1 MDDFNITSLHDSKN
15 EWCVRL
21 INVLTPLVIEG
32 IQSIFK
38 EACTLCETNDED
50 EKYLM
55 TFQNL
60 ISRIPKWN
68 QVLVKEET
76 ERIKTKSNCAYLE
89 DLISCV
95 HIIQLK
101 TLACVRVGKEQK
113 KIDIAIPSL
122 DDFIHKTYINIAR
135 KLYTNVYLFEKNV
148 PGLEK
153 QKLNREFEI
162 VVKECIMNTIRDN
175 IPVEGLL
182 RAYIDETE
190 ETDVTEKEEI
200 TSTVIQQPTPAQVVT
215 QNEITQNTT
224 SSVAPYVA
232 PYVAPS
238 VAPSVEQVVA
248 PSIAP
253 SVEQV
258 VAPSVA
264 PSVEQVVAPS
274 VAPVS
279 SVDNIVLD
287 INTEKANDSLKSVT
301 TENSPETQITIKEPE
316 QTAQQVPSLDSLAQ
330 ISSDF
335 NKDTNIT
342 FNTIGE
348 ALDINGDKEKFNPL
362 DQPERTT
369 NYDNDDDDKLTIGE
383 SISLNDITD
392 DLTLD
397 VSDKKIN
404 TPNLLDIEV
413 LS

>member
-182 RAYIDETE
+182 RAYIDETD

-200 TSTVIQQPTPAQVVT
+200 TSEVIQQPTAVPEPEQPAQVQPV
-215 QNEITQNTT
+215 QIQPAQIQPAQIQPAQVQQPAVEPMPIQPEPTT
-224 SSVAPYVA
+224 
-232 PYVAPS
+232 
-238 VAPSVEQVVA
+238 
-248 PSIAP
+248 
-253 SVEQV
+253 
-258 VAPSVA
+258 
-264 PSVEQVVAPS
+264 
-274 VAPVS
+274 PVKEEPIS

-287 INTEKANDSLKSVT
+287 INTEKADNTIKSVT
-301 TENSPETQITIKEPE
+301 TETSQDTQITIKEPE
-316 QTAQQVPSLDSLAQ
+316 SPPPQVPSLDSLAQ
-330 ISSDF
+330 ISSDL
-335 NKDTNIT
+335 NKDSNIT

-348 ALDINGDKEKFNPL
+348 ALDINGEKEKFNPL
-362 DQPERTT
+362 EQPERTT
-369 NYDNDDDDKLTIGE
+369 DYDADDDDDKLTIGE

-397 VSDKKIN
+397 VSEKKIN
-404 TPNLLDIEV
+404 TPDLLDIEV

>member
-38 EACTLCETNDED
+38 EACTLCEQNDEE

-76 ERIKTKSNCAYLE
+76 DRIKTKSNCSYLE

-122 DDFIHKTYINIAR
+122 EDFIHKTYIKVAR
-135 KLYTNVYLFEKNV
+135 KLYTNVYLFETNV
-148 PGLEK
+148 PGLER
-153 QKLNREFEI
+153 QKLNREFEL

-200 TSTVIQQPTPAQVVT
+200 TSEVIEAPSSVPVPPTPPVTPISSIPISTQESVPVPVSTPSQEQVEVT
-215 QNEITQNTT
+215 QEKQP
-224 SSVAPYVA
+224 SSVA
-232 PYVAPS
+232 
-238 VAPSVEQVVA
+238 SVE
-248 PSIAP
+248 
-253 SVEQV
+253 
-258 VAPSVA
+258 
-264 PSVEQVVAPS
+264 
-274 VAPVS
+274 
-279 SVDNIVLD
+279 NIVLD
-287 INTEKANDSLKSVT
+287 INTEKADDQLKSIT
-301 TENSPETQITIKEPE
+301 TEKTPESQITIKDPE
-316 QTAQQVPSLDSLAQ
+316 EIKPEVPSLNSLAE
-330 ISSDF
+330 ISNDIE
-335 NKDTNIT
+335 KDTNIT

-348 ALDINGDKEKFNPL
+348 ALDINGEKEKFNPL

-369 NYDNDDDDKLTIGE
+369 DYYADDDDDDDDNDKLTIGD
-383 SISLNDITD
+383 SISLTDITD
-392 DLTLD
+392 DLSLE
-397 VSDKKIN
+397 VSDKKLT
-404 TPNLLDIEV
+404 TPDILDVEV

>member
-38 EACTLCETNDED
+38 EACSLCEQNDEE

-76 ERIKTKSNCAYLE
+76 DRIKTKSNCAYLE

-122 DDFIHKTYINIAR
+122 EDFIHKTYIKVAR
-135 KLYTNVYLFEKNV
+135 KLYTNVYLFETNV

-153 QKLNREFEI
+153 QKLNREFEL

-200 TSTVIQQPTPAQVVT
+200 TSEVIETPAAPVIETPAAPVVETQAIPPTPPPPPVSPVSYEQVKEPE
-215 QNEITQNTT
+215 NA
-224 SSVAPYVA
+224 SSV
-232 PYVAPS
+232 
-238 VAPSVEQVVA
+238 E
-248 PSIAP
+248 
-253 SVEQV
+253 
-258 VAPSVA
+258 
-264 PSVEQVVAPS
+264 
-274 VAPVS
+274 
-279 SVDNIVLD
+279 NIVLD
-287 INTEKANDSLKSVT
+287 INTEKADEPLKSVT
-301 TENSPETQITIKEPE
+301 TEKSTESQITIKEPE
-316 QTAQQVPSLDSLAQ
+316 EIKQEVPSLNSLAE
-330 ISSDF
+330 ISKEIE
-335 NKDTNIT
+335 KDTNIT

-348 ALDINGDKEKFNPL
+348 ALDINGEKEKFNPL
-362 DQPERTT
+362 DQPERTSD
-369 NYDNDDDDKLTIGE
+369 YDADDDDEDKLTIGD
-383 SISLNDITD
+383 SISLNDITE
-392 DLTLD
+392 DLSLD
-397 VSDKKIN
+397 VSNKKIKQ
-404 TPNLLDIEV
+404 PDILDVEV

>member
-200 TSTVIQQPTPAQVVT
+200 TNTVIQQPTPAQVVT
-215 QNEITQNTT
+215 QNEITQSTT
-224 SSVAPYVA
+224 SSVTPSVA
-232 PYVAPS
+232 QSVASSVAPS
-238 VAPSVEQVVA
+238 VAPSVA
-248 PSIAP
+248 LS
-253 SVEQV
+253 

-264 PSVEQVVAPS
+264 QSVQ
-274 VAPVS
+274 PVS

-369 NYDNDDDDKLTIGE
+369 NYDDDDDDKLTIGE

>member
-32 IQSIFK
+32 VQSIFK

-135 KLYTNVYLFEKNV
+135 KLYTNVYLFEKNI

-200 TSTVIQQPTPAQVVT
+200 TSEVISQPAAVQVVSQT
-215 QNEITQNTT
+215 
-224 SSVAPYVA
+224 SVAPEVA
-232 PYVAPS
+232 PMAVAPMA
-238 VAPSVEQVVA
+238 VAPMALA
-248 PSIAP
+248 PLAQDPIP
-253 SVEQV
+253 LPPTTTYVKEEV
-258 VAPSVA
+258 
-264 PSVEQVVAPS
+264 
-274 VAPVS
+274 VS
-279 SVDNIVLD
+279 SADKIVLD
-287 INTEKANDSLKSVT
+287 INTKKADDTIKSVT
-301 TENSPETQITIKEPE
+301 TETSPETQITIKEPE
-316 QTAQQVPSLDSLAQ
+316 TPPPQVPSLDSLAQ
-330 ISSDF
+330 ISSDL
-335 NKDTNIT
+335 NKDSNIT

-348 ALDINGDKEKFNPL
+348 ALDINGEKENFNPL

-369 NYDNDDDDKLTIGE
+369 DYDAGDDDDKLTIGE

-397 VSDKKIN
+397 VSEKKIN
-404 TPNLLDIEV
+404 TPDLLDIEV

>member
-38 EACTLCETNDED
+38 EACTLCEQNDEE

-76 ERIKTKSNCAYLE
+76 DRIKTKSNCSYLE

-122 DDFIHKTYINIAR
+122 DDFIHKTYIKVAR
-135 KLYTNVYLFEKNV
+135 KLYTNVYLFETNV

-153 QKLNREFEI
+153 QKLNREFEL

-200 TSTVIQQPTPAQVVT
+200 TSEVIEAPSSVPVPPTPPVT
-215 QNEITQNTT
+215 PIPAPPIPEPEPETVPIPELAKVQEEP
-224 SSVAPYVA
+224 SSNVA
-232 PYVAPS
+232 
-238 VAPSVEQVVA
+238 SVE
-248 PSIAP
+248 
-253 SVEQV
+253 
-258 VAPSVA
+258 
-264 PSVEQVVAPS
+264 
-274 VAPVS
+274 
-279 SVDNIVLD
+279 NIVLD
-287 INTEKANDSLKSVT
+287 INTEKADDPLKSIT
-301 TENSPETQITIKEPE
+301 TEKTPESQITIKDPE
-316 QTAQQVPSLDSLAQ
+316 EIKQEVPSLNSLAE
-330 ISSDF
+330 ISNDIE
-335 NKDTNIT
+335 KDTNIT

-348 ALDINGDKEKFNPL
+348 ALDINGEKEKFNPL

-369 NYDNDDDDKLTIGE
+369 DYYADDDDDDDNDKLTIGD
-383 SISLNDITD
+383 SISLTDITD
-392 DLTLD
+392 DLSLE
-397 VSDKKIN
+397 VSDKKLT
-404 TPNLLDIEV
+404 TPNILDVEV

>member
-38 EACTLCETNDED
+38 EACTLCEQNDEE

-76 ERIKTKSNCAYLE
+76 DRIKTKSNCSYLE

-122 DDFIHKTYINIAR
+122 DDFIHKTYIKVAR
-135 KLYTNVYLFEKNV
+135 KLYTNVYLFETNV
-148 PGLEK
+148 PGLER
-153 QKLNREFEI
+153 QKLNREFEL

-200 TSTVIQQPTPAQVVT
+200 TSEVIEAPSSVPVPPTPPVTPTPSMPTSTQESVQVPVSTPSQEQVEVT
-215 QNEITQNTT
+215 QEKQP
-224 SSVAPYVA
+224 SSVA
-232 PYVAPS
+232 
-238 VAPSVEQVVA
+238 SVE
-248 PSIAP
+248 
-253 SVEQV
+253 
-258 VAPSVA
+258 
-264 PSVEQVVAPS
+264 
-274 VAPVS
+274 
-279 SVDNIVLD
+279 NIVLD
-287 INTEKANDSLKSVT
+287 INTEKADDPLKSIT
-301 TENSPETQITIKEPE
+301 TEKTPESQITIKDPE
-316 QTAQQVPSLDSLAQ
+316 EIKPEVPSLNSLAE
-330 ISSDF
+330 ISNDIE
-335 NKDTNIT
+335 KDTNIT

-348 ALDINGDKEKFNPL
+348 ALDINGEKEKFNPL

-369 NYDNDDDDKLTIGE
+369 DYYADDDDDDDNDKLTIGD
-383 SISLNDITD
+383 SISLTDITD
-392 DLTLD
+392 DLSLE
-397 VSDKKIN
+397 VSDKKLT
-404 TPNLLDIEV
+404 TPNILDVEV

>member
-38 EACTLCETNDED
+38 EACSLCEQNDEE

-76 ERIKTKSNCAYLE
+76 DRIKTKSNCAYLE

-122 DDFIHKTYINIAR
+122 EDFIHKTYIKVAR
-135 KLYTNVYLFEKNV
+135 KLYTNVYLFETNV

-153 QKLNREFEI
+153 QKLNREFEL

-200 TSTVIQQPTPAQVVT
+200 TSEVIETPAAPVIETQAAPVVETQAIPPTPPPPPVSPVSYEQVKEPE
-215 QNEITQNTT
+215 NA
-224 SSVAPYVA
+224 SSV
-232 PYVAPS
+232 
-238 VAPSVEQVVA
+238 E
-248 PSIAP
+248 
-253 SVEQV
+253 
-258 VAPSVA
+258 
-264 PSVEQVVAPS
+264 
-274 VAPVS
+274 
-279 SVDNIVLD
+279 NIVLD
-287 INTEKANDSLKSVT
+287 INTEKADEPLKSVT
-301 TENSPETQITIKEPE
+301 TEKSTESQITIKEPE
-316 QTAQQVPSLDSLAQ
+316 EIKQEVPSLNSLAE
-330 ISSDF
+330 ISKEIE
-335 NKDTNIT
+335 KDTNIT

-348 ALDINGDKEKFNPL
+348 ALDINGEKEKFNPL
-362 DQPERTT
+362 DQPERT
-369 NYDNDDDDKLTIGE
+369 
-383 SISLNDITD
+383 
-392 DLTLD
+392 
-397 VSDKKIN
+397 
-404 TPNLLDIEV
+404 
-413 LS
+413 

>member
-32 IQSIFK
+32 IHSIFK
-38 EACTLCETNDED
+38 EACTLCESNDED

-76 ERIKTKSNCAYLE
+76 ERIKTKSNCAYIE

-122 DDFIHKTYINIAR
+122 EDFIHKTYINVAR
-135 KLYTNVYLFEKNV
+135 KLYTNVYLFEKSI
-148 PGLEK
+148 PSLEK

-182 RAYIDETE
+182 RAYIDDTE
-190 ETDVTEKEEI
+190 ETEVTEKEEI
-200 TSTVIQQPTPAQVVT
+200 TSEVIQQPSAAPAMTAAIPDVPAMSAMPAAPAMPAAAPAMPAAAPAAAPAAMPAAMPAPKE
-215 QNEITQNTT
+215 EIND
-224 SSVAPYVA
+224 SSN
-232 PYVAPS
+232 
-238 VAPSVEQVVA
+238 SVE
-248 PSIAP
+248 
-253 SVEQV
+253 
-258 VAPSVA
+258 
-264 PSVEQVVAPS
+264 
-274 VAPVS
+274 
-279 SVDNIVLD
+279 NIVLD
-287 INTEKANDSLKSVT
+287 IKTEEASESPKIITTDKSV
-301 TENSPETQITIKEPE
+301 ESQITIKDPE
-316 QTAQQVPSLDSLAQ
+316 VPSLDSLAQ
-330 ISSDF
+330 ISSDLEDD
-335 NKDTNIT
+335 NTNIK

-348 ALDINGDKEKFNPL
+348 ALDINGEKEKFNPL
-362 DQPERTT
+362 DQPEKTT
-369 NYDNDDDDKLTIGE
+369 DYYADDDDDDEKLTIGD
-383 SISLNDITD
+383 SVSLNDITE
-392 DLTLD
+392 DLSLD
-397 VSDKKIN
+397 VSN
-404 TPNLLDIEV
+404 PPSLLDVEV

>member
-182 RAYIDETE
+182 RAYIDETD

-200 TSTVIQQPTPAQVVT
+200 TSEVIQQPTAVPEPEQPAQVQPAQIQPAQIQPAQIQPAQV
-215 QNEITQNTT
+215 QQPAVESMPIQPEPTT
-224 SSVAPYVA
+224 
-232 PYVAPS
+232 
-238 VAPSVEQVVA
+238 
-248 PSIAP
+248 
-253 SVEQV
+253 
-258 VAPSVA
+258 
-264 PSVEQVVAPS
+264 
-274 VAPVS
+274 PVKEEPIS

-287 INTEKANDSLKSVT
+287 INTEKADNTIKSVT
-301 TENSPETQITIKEPE
+301 TETSQDTQITIKEPE
-316 QTAQQVPSLDSLAQ
+316 SPPPQVPSLDSLAQ
-330 ISSDF
+330 ISSDL
-335 NKDTNIT
+335 NKDSNIT

-348 ALDINGDKEKFNPL
+348 ALDINGEKEKFNPL
-362 DQPERTT
+362 EQPERTT
-369 NYDNDDDDKLTIGE
+369 DYDADDDDDKLTIGE

-397 VSDKKIN
+397 VSEKKIN
-404 TPNLLDIEV
+404 TPDLLDIEV

>member
-182 RAYIDETE
+182 RAYIDQTE

-200 TSTVIQQPTPAQVVT
+200 TSEVIQQPASAPVVAP
-215 QNEITQNTT
+215 
-224 SSVAPYVA
+224 SVAS
-232 PYVAPS
+232 S

-248 PSIAP
+248 SSVAP
-253 SVEQV
+253 SLEPSVASS

-264 PSVEQVVAPS
+264 PSVAQSVAPS
-274 VAPVS
+274 VAQSVQPVS

-369 NYDNDDDDKLTIGE
+369 NYDDDDDDKLTIGE

>member
-38 EACTLCETNDED
+38 ESCSLCEQNDEQ

-76 ERIKTKSNCAYLE
+76 DRIKTKSNCAYLE

-122 DDFIHKTYINIAR
+122 EDFIHKTYIKVAR
-135 KLYTNVYLFEKNV
+135 KLYTNVYLFETNV

-153 QKLNREFEI
+153 QKLNREFEL

-200 TSTVIQQPTPAQVVT
+200 TSEVIEAPSSLPVPPTPPVTPIPAPPIPAPEPESVSTPAQEQVEVT
-215 QNEITQNTT
+215 QEKQP
-224 SSVAPYVA
+224 SSVA
-232 PYVAPS
+232 
-238 VAPSVEQVVA
+238 SVE
-248 PSIAP
+248 
-253 SVEQV
+253 
-258 VAPSVA
+258 
-264 PSVEQVVAPS
+264 
-274 VAPVS
+274 
-279 SVDNIVLD
+279 NIVLD
-287 INTEKANDSLKSVT
+287 INTEKGDQPLKSVT
-301 TENSPETQITIKEPE
+301 TEKSTESQITIKEPE
-316 QTAQQVPSLDSLAQ
+316 EIKQEVPSLNSLAE
-330 ISSDF
+330 ISKEIE
-335 NKDTNIT
+335 KDTNIT

-348 ALDINGDKEKFNPL
+348 ALDINGEKEKFNPL
-362 DQPERTT
+362 DQPERTS
-369 NYDNDDDDKLTIGE
+369 NYDADDDDEDKLTIGD
-383 SISLNDITD
+383 SISLNDITE
-392 DLTLD
+392 DLSLD
-397 VSDKKIN
+397 VSNKKLKQPDI
-404 TPNLLDIEV
+404 LDVEV

>member
-68 QVLVKEET
+68 QVLIKEET

-113 KIDIAIPSL
+113 KIDISIPSL
-122 DDFIHKTYINIAR
+122 DDFIHKTYINVAR
-135 KLYTNVYLFEKNV
+135 KLYTNVYLFEKNI

-200 TSTVIQQPTPAQVVT
+200 TSEVIQQPVVEPVQTQPTQVQPTQVQPTIEPMPIQPETITPVK
-215 QNEITQNTT
+215 EEPI
-224 SSVAPYVA
+224 SSA
-232 PYVAPS
+232 
-238 VAPSVEQVVA
+238 E
-248 PSIAP
+248 
-253 SVEQV
+253 
-258 VAPSVA
+258 
-264 PSVEQVVAPS
+264 
-274 VAPVS
+274 
-279 SVDNIVLD
+279 NIVLD
-287 INTEKANDSLKSVT
+287 VNTEKANDPVKSVT
-301 TENSPETQITIKEPE
+301 TEASPDTQITIKEPD
-316 QTAQQVPSLDSLAQ
+316 TPPPQVPSLDSLAQ
-330 ISSDF
+330 ISSDL
-335 NKDTNIT
+335 NKDTNIS

-348 ALDINGDKEKFNPL
+348 ALDINGEKEKFNPL

-369 NYDNDDDDKLTIGE
+369 DYYADDDDDDKLTIGE

-397 VSDKKIN
+397 VSEKKIN
-404 TPNLLDIEV
+404 TPDLLDIEV

>member
-1 MDDFNITSLHDSKN
+1 M
-15 EWCVRL
+15 
-21 INVLTPLVIEG
+21 
-32 IQSIFK
+32 
-38 EACTLCETNDED
+38 
-50 EKYLM
+50 
-55 TFQNL
+55 
-60 ISRIPKWN
+60 
-68 QVLVKEET
+68 VKEET

-135 KLYTNVYLFEKNV
+135 KLYTNVYLFEKNI

-200 TSTVIQQPTPAQVVT
+200 TSEVIQQPAAVPVVSQTVVAPELAQVT
-215 QNEITQNTT
+215 
-224 SSVAPYVA
+224 SVAPVA
-232 PYVAPS
+232 PVAPVTPVTQVTPVTP
-238 VAPSVEQVVA
+238 VAPVEQD
-248 PSIAP
+248 PRPIP
-253 SVEQV
+253 PNMTNIE
-258 VAPSVA
+258 
-264 PSVEQVVAPS
+264 EE
-274 VAPVS
+274 PVS
-279 SVDNIVLD
+279 SVDKIVLD
-287 INTEKANDSLKSVT
+287 VKTEKADDAVKSIT
-301 TENSPETQITIKEPE
+301 TETSPETQITIKEPDYPP
-316 QTAQQVPSLDSLAQ
+316 TQVPSLDSLAQ
-330 ISSDF
+330 ISSDL
-335 NKDTNIT
+335 NKDSNIT

-348 ALDINGDKEKFNPL
+348 ALDINGEKEKFNPL

-369 NYDNDDDDKLTIGE
+369 DYDADDDDDKLTIGE

-397 VSDKKIN
+397 VSEKKIN
-404 TPNLLDIEV
+404 TPDLLDIEV

>member
-38 EACTLCETNDED
+38 ESCSLCEQNDEQ

-76 ERIKTKSNCAYLE
+76 DRIKTKSNCAYLE

-122 DDFIHKTYINIAR
+122 EDFIHKTYIKVAR
-135 KLYTNVYLFEKNV
+135 KLYTNVYLFETNV

-153 QKLNREFEI
+153 QKLNREFEL

-200 TSTVIQQPTPAQVVT
+200 TSEVIEAPSSLPVPPTPPVTPIPAPPIPAPEPESVSIPAQEQVEVT
-215 QNEITQNTT
+215 QEKQP
-224 SSVAPYVA
+224 SSVA
-232 PYVAPS
+232 
-238 VAPSVEQVVA
+238 SVE
-248 PSIAP
+248 
-253 SVEQV
+253 
-258 VAPSVA
+258 
-264 PSVEQVVAPS
+264 
-274 VAPVS
+274 
-279 SVDNIVLD
+279 NIVLD
-287 INTEKANDSLKSVT
+287 INTEKGDQPLKSVT
-301 TENSPETQITIKEPE
+301 TEKSTESQITIKEPE
-316 QTAQQVPSLDSLAQ
+316 EIKQEVPSLNSLAE
-330 ISSDF
+330 ISKEIE
-335 NKDTNIT
+335 KDTNIT

-348 ALDINGDKEKFNPL
+348 ALDINGEKEKFNPL
-362 DQPERTT
+362 DQPERTS
-369 NYDNDDDDKLTIGE
+369 NYDADDDDDEDKLTIGD
-383 SISLNDITD
+383 SISLNDITE
-392 DLTLD
+392 DLSLD
-397 VSDKKIN
+397 VSDKKLKQPDI
-404 TPNLLDIEV
+404 LDVEV

>member
-38 EACTLCETNDED
+38 EACSLCEQNDEE

-76 ERIKTKSNCAYLE
+76 DRIKTKSNCAYLE

-122 DDFIHKTYINIAR
+122 EDFIHKTYIKVAR
-135 KLYTNVYLFEKNV
+135 KLYTNVYLFETNV

-153 QKLNREFEI
+153 QKLNREFEL

-200 TSTVIQQPTPAQVVT
+200 TSEVIETPAAPVIETQAAPVVETQAIPPTPPPPPVSPVSYEQVKEPE
-215 QNEITQNTT
+215 NA
-224 SSVAPYVA
+224 SSV
-232 PYVAPS
+232 
-238 VAPSVEQVVA
+238 E
-248 PSIAP
+248 
-253 SVEQV
+253 
-258 VAPSVA
+258 
-264 PSVEQVVAPS
+264 
-274 VAPVS
+274 
-279 SVDNIVLD
+279 NIVLD
-287 INTEKANDSLKSVT
+287 INTEKADEPLKSVT
-301 TENSPETQITIKEPE
+301 TEKSTESQITIKEPE
-316 QTAQQVPSLDSLAQ
+316 EIKQEVPSLNSLAE
-330 ISSDF
+330 ISKEIE
-335 NKDTNIT
+335 KDTNIT

-348 ALDINGDKEKFNPL
+348 ALDINGEKEKFNPL
-362 DQPERTT
+362 DQPERTSD
-369 NYDNDDDDKLTIGE
+369 YDADDDDEDKLTIGD
-383 SISLNDITD
+383 SISLNDITE
-392 DLTLD
+392 DLSLD
-397 VSDKKIN
+397 VSNKKIKQ
-404 TPNLLDIEV
+404 PDILDVEV

>member
-182 RAYIDETE
+182 RAYIDETD

-200 TSTVIQQPTPAQVVT
+200 TSEVIQQPTAVPEPEQPAQVQPAQIQPAQIQPGQIQPAQV
-215 QNEITQNTT
+215 QQPAVEPMPIQPEPTT
-224 SSVAPYVA
+224 
-232 PYVAPS
+232 
-238 VAPSVEQVVA
+238 
-248 PSIAP
+248 
-253 SVEQV
+253 
-258 VAPSVA
+258 
-264 PSVEQVVAPS
+264 
-274 VAPVS
+274 PVKEEPIS

-287 INTEKANDSLKSVT
+287 INTEKADNNIKSVT
-301 TENSPETQITIKEPE
+301 TETSQDTQITIKEPE
-316 QTAQQVPSLDSLAQ
+316 SPPPQVPSLDSLAQ
-330 ISSDF
+330 ISSDL
-335 NKDTNIT
+335 NKDSNIT

-348 ALDINGDKEKFNPL
+348 ALDINGEKEKFNPL
-362 DQPERTT
+362 EQPERTT
-369 NYDNDDDDKLTIGE
+369 DYDADDDDDKLTIGE

-397 VSDKKIN
+397 VSEKKIN
-404 TPNLLDIEV
+404 TPDLLDIEV

>member
-200 TSTVIQQPTPAQVVT
+200 TSEVIQQPA
-215 QNEITQNTT
+215 
-224 SSVAPYVA
+224 SAP
-232 PYVAPS
+232 
-238 VAPSVEQVVA
+238 
-248 PSIAP
+248 
-253 SVEQV
+253 V

-264 PSVEQVVAPS
+264 SSVAPS
-274 VAPVS
+274 VAQSVQPVS

-369 NYDNDDDDKLTIGE
+369 NYDDDDDDKLTIGE

>member
-200 TSTVIQQPTPAQVVT
+200 TSEVIQQPASAPVVAP
-215 QNEITQNTT
+215 
-224 SSVAPYVA
+224 SVAS
-232 PYVAPS
+232 S

-248 PSIAP
+248 S
-253 SVEQV
+253 
-258 VAPSVA
+258 SVA
-264 PSVEQVVAPS
+264 PSVEPSVASSVAPS
-274 VAPVS
+274 VAQSVQPVS

-369 NYDNDDDDKLTIGE
+369 NYDDDDDDKLTIGE